1 MKNIL
6 QTKKKIVLI
15 YISAGLFASY
25 LIFTLLGKY
34 SILENI
40 IFFPKYFAVS
50 FIVYLTSHLVRAIRL
65 AILASSE
72 ITYFGKLLVSHLTGN
87 SLNIIIPFRIGEI
100 FRYFLISKTLQMVD
114 RKKLILVFFLEKLI
128 DLLFISIIAS
138 LAILLCSESSATL
151 FIFFR
156 NLLLII
162 ASLIL
167 VLFPL
172 LVVLIKFLN
181 VYIAV
186 NSENNKVLRLNLGL
200 RNFIFVIDSF
210 FKILTEN
217 FSKIIIL
224 TSAAWMLE
232 ILAIYLLIYNLP
244 VSQIILRS
252 SLLFSST
259 LLPTGPAG
267 FGGLHISE
275 YWSSKILGVDIN
287 FAFVNTYILYIFTP
301 AAIFGMLLYFI
312 KLRK

>member
-6 QTKKKIVLI
+6 QNKKKIVLV
-15 YISAGLFASY
+15 YISTGLLASY

-40 IFFPKYFAVS
+40 IFFPRFFALS
-50 FIVYLTSHLVRAIRL
+50 FIVYLTSHLIRAIRL

-100 FRYFLISKTLQMVD
+100 FRYFLISKTLQMVE

-128 DLLFISIIAS
+128 DLFFISTIAS

-162 ASLIL
+162 VCLIL
-167 VLFPL
+167 VFLPMV
-172 LVVLIKFLN
+172 VVLIKFLN

-186 NSENNKVLRLNLGL
+186 NSQSNKVLRLNLGL

-210 FKILTEN
+210 FKILFEN

-224 TSAAWMLE
+224 TSAVWLLE

-244 VSQIILRS
+244 VLQVILRS

-267 FGGLHISE
+267 IGGLHISE
-275 YWSSKILGVDIN
+275 YWYSKILETSIN
-287 FAFVNTYILYIFTP
+287 FSFVNTYILFIFSP
-301 AAIFGMLLYFI
+301 AALLGVFLYFV
-312 KLRK
+312 KLKK